1 MDWLGTSAGKY
12 IFANATIRSVV
23 VKESRFMYKDKDFRL
38 EDKDKNLWFE
48 DKYIRTRTRI

>member
-48 DKYIRTRTRI
+48 DKYIRTRI